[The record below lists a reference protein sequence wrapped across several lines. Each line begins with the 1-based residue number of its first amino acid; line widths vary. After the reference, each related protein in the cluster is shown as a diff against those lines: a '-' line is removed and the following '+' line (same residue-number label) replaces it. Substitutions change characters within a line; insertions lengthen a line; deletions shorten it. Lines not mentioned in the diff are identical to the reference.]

1 MSHPALRLAAQL
13 LACCALLVGGVT
25 CGEPAPAAQ
34 PSTDSFAVS
43 DTASGPD
50 STPLDVGAAQDGAGA
65 AAPDLA
71 ALTDAAAAAP
81 AADGGAVA
89 PDVPGFDCPGACAG
103 FAVCGEPVSP
113 GLCTSLCATPATS
126 AAAQACLKTLD
137 DCGLW
142 TACMVAA
149 GEPKKLKL
157 LEFDS
162 GPPGTGWRDLAGD
175 FTVPTTAGDWTYSEQ
190 FDGHGSC
197 VCLFVGKGL
206 FKTQTG
212 ADYLWK
218 LWTDAGPKDLQELLK
233 RSPATTHWFFA
244 AYLDADG
251 KDNAAAY
258 VNDMRLRF
266 DAAMEKMAP
275 LEKAKWLQRL
285 HFVTTRA
292 PRQGDPPGPQTLGGW
307 LGKLTGTRT
316 PAAFAIDRTQHVR
329 QVGLLSV
336 VGSTKLFLQHL
347 AFEARYYDYE
357 WTRAAAFPEQGMKIV
372 TLYDKKKVGDETFD
386 FALPAKEELAGYD
399 TLEVDVAQDCDAH
412 DIKNCFEWD
421 YHAHLRVVER
431 PTDPADAATPATCQ
445 VEAKGD
451 PPVAAATQAC
461 TCITPR
467 QETVARLKTCVVL
480 QGAVQAKPAE
490 GDKPAQEAKPAV
502 VGWSK
507 CGCQEYPRI
516 FRWITTYHR
525 EGRWIAATP
534 LGRYHLGNGGTVR
547 FQFKGSY
554 PYTTTLKLRFRKTG
568 APVPTA
574 IVPLFSGGGWGPGY
588 NAKYQP
594 TSFAVPASVKKVELH
609 ADVTGHGFGDL
620 ANCAEFCNHTHHFT
634 IKPAGDP
641 AGAKTWVRDNPWVGN
656 FYGCAE
662 QVDVGTVPNQFG
674 TWTLGRGGWCPGLDV
689 KPSVWDVTAQA
700 KPGTKATVSYQGLF
714 QGKEYVAQ
722 PGQGGGFGAYIDM
735 DSWIALYE

>member
-1 MSHPALRLAAQL
+1 MRRSSVRVVAAGLTLRWVAGCTDPAAPVLPAPDTGAASDV
-13 LACCALLVGGVT
+13 AGADAAL
-25 CGEPAPAAQ
+25 PADGSSPAAQ
-34 PSTDSFAVS
+34 DAPRAADVADAGGITDTPAPV
-43 DTASGPD
+43 PD
-50 STPLDVGAAQDGAGA
+50 TPLP
-65 AAPDLA
+65 APD
-71 ALTDAAAAAP
+71 AP
-81 AADGGAVA
+81 A
-89 PDVPGFDCPGACAG
+89 FDCPGACSG
-103 FAVCGEPVSP
+103 FAVCGDAVPP
-113 GLCTSLCATPATS
+113 ALCASLCAAPAS
-126 AAAQACLKTLD
+126 AAAAQTCLKTLD

-149 GEPKKLKL
+149 GEPKKPKL
-157 LEFDS
+157 LPFDKGPS
-162 GPPGTGWRDLAGD
+162 GVGWRDLAGD

-197 VCLFVGKGL
+197 VFVFVGKGL
-206 FKTQTG
+206 YKTQTG

-218 LWTDAGPKDLQELLK
+218 VWTDAGPKDLQELLK
-233 RSPATTHWFFA
+233 RSPPTTHWFFA
-244 AYLDADG
+244 GYLDADG

-258 VNDMRLRF
+258 VNDMRLRL
-266 DAAMEKMAP
+266 DAAMEKMTP
-275 LEKAKWLQRL
+275 LDKAKWLQRL

-316 PAAFAIDRTQHVR
+316 PVAFAIDRTQHVR
-329 QVGLLSV
+329 QVGLMTV
-336 VGSTKLFLQHL
+336 VGSAKVFLQHL

-357 WTRAAAFPEQGMKIV
+357 WKRAEAYPEQGVKIV
-372 TLYDKKKVGDETFD
+372 TVFDKKKVGDETLD
-386 FALPAKEELAGYD
+386 FALPPKEELAGYD
-399 TLEVDVAQDCDAH
+399 TLEVDVAQECDAH
-412 DIKNCFEWD
+412 DDKNCFEWD

-445 VEAKGD
+445 VEVKGD
-451 PPVAAATQAC
+451 KPVPAATQPC
-461 TCITPR
+461 TCFTPR
-467 QETVARLKTCVVL
+467 QETVARARTCVVL
-480 QGAVQAKPAE
+480 QGKSETQPE
-490 GDKPAQEAKPAV
+490 V

-516 FRWITTYHR
+516 FRWITTYRR

-574 IVPLFSGGGWGPGY
+574 IVPLYSGGGWGPGY
-588 NAKYQP
+588 NAKYKP
-594 TSFAVPASVKKVELH
+594 IPFSVPPGVTKVELH

-634 IKPAGDP
+634 VAPPTGPAQ
-641 AGAKTWVRDNPWVGN
+641 TWVRDNPWVGN

-662 QVDVGTVPNQFG
+662 QVDLGTVPNQFG

-689 KPSVWDVTAQA
+689 KPSVWDITAQA
-700 KPGTKATVSYQGLF
+700 KPGTTATVSYQGLF
-714 QGKEYVAQ
+714 QGKEYVSQ